1 MSIVQQE
8 TAMQL
13 SSEVMSSVVLNG
25 DVSKL
30 KPEQKVAFYIELCK
44 RVGIDP
50 ATQPFKLLKLNGK
63 ELFYADKSAT
73 QQLSKLHN
81 ISHEIVKR
89 ERVEDVYV
97 VTVRATMNGRYTDED
112 GAVTIGNSKGDAL
125 ANALMKATTKAKR
138 RAVLALTG
146 LGMLDESEIETIP
159 NAVPVELHKT
169 DTSIGEAVHVEK
181 KVPEFFDDTEKR
193 NKALS
198 AIGKATTEMQLGKI
212 LAQATKYLNL
222 GEISQE
228 TYDEINNECTK
239 KSLEITPKGEQ

>member
-8 TAMQL
+8 TGMQL
-13 SSEVMSSVVLNG
+13 SGEVMSSVVLNG

-30 KPEQKVAFYIELCK
+30 KPEQKVSFYIELCK

-63 ELFYADKSAT
+63 EIFYADKSAT

-97 VTVRATMNGRYTDED
+97 VTVRATSNGRYTDED
-112 GAVTIGNSKGDAL
+112 GAVTIGNAKGDAL

-138 RAVLALTG
+138 RAVLALMG

-159 NAVPVELHKT
+159 NAVTVEMHKT
-169 DTSIGEAVHVEK
+169 DTSVNDAVVVEK
-181 KVPEFFDDTEKR
+181 KTPDFSDETEKR
-193 NKALS
+193 SKALT
-198 AIGKATTEMQLGKI
+198 AISKASSQATLDKI
-212 LAQATKYLNL
+212 TAQAEKYYTEGVI
-222 GEISQE
+222 GEE
-228 TYDEINNECTK
+228 VYGEINNEITK
-239 KSLEITPKGEQ
+239 KSLELTPLGEK